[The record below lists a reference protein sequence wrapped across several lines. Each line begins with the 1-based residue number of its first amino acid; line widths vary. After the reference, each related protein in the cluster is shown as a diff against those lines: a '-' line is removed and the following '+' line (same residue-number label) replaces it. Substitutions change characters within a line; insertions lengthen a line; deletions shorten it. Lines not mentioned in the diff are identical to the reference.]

1 MQLNLFS
8 GLPCVPNWGIIKD
21 NSRVFIKWAFEV
33 RVALNRS
40 FLAKIELQVRTVLF
54 SKMDH
59 VVASMLS
66 LLHKPLSPLCM
77 SWSPCQLAIMKF
89 KFNSSTTHSLSL
101 IQNPLQVQIQV
112 NFVKFKGLRS
122 TAAAAGKKRS
132 AEWNA
137 NFLLSHPHYP
147 ELVLRYWYYIINHP
161 ARYVLG
167 NSGSL
172 VLLADARVVATMG
185 RRQTKGRSHKKGH
198 RLPAHPKVCSHK

>member
-8 GLPCVPNWGIIKD
+8 CVPNWGIIKD

-40 FLAKIELQVRTVLF
+40 FLAKIELQVLTVLF

-122 TAAAAGKKRS
+122 TAAAAREKTERGMKCELSSLPSPLSGTRVKVLVLHYKPPSKICAWEQWFVGFTGWRSCSCNNGTPANKRKEPQKRS
-132 AEWNA
+132 
-137 NFLLSHPHYP
+137 PP
-147 ELVLRYWYYIINHP
+147 PCPPKGVL
-161 ARYVLG
+161 A
-167 NSGSL
+167 
-172 VLLADARVVATMG
+172 
-185 RRQTKGRSHKKGH
+185 
-198 RLPAHPKVCSHK
+198 